1 MTYLVLGLCIFL
13 LILVIYI
20 SAKPISM
27 GIEARRNLKD
37 NLENFEE
44 NNQNTSNFN
53 EDENTNNVKIS
64 DEITKLN
71 DLKNKGILT
80 EQEYKKAKSKLLD

>member
-1 MTYLVLGLCIFL
+1 MYFFINTCH
-13 LILVIYI
+13 IYF
-20 SAKPISM
+20 SKPISM

>member
-1 MTYLVLGLCIFL
+1 MTYLVIGLCIFL

>member
-1 MTYLVLGLCIFL
+1 MTYLVIGLCIFL

-80 EQEYKKAKSKLLD
+80 EQEYKKAKSKLLY